1 MLRQI
6 DIAGIGREWDRV
18 RAGLVEVKRMTT
30 DDWLPEDVYM
40 CLKTGAASLYVGEQD
55 GEYLG
60 FVVLRLVSTYHAKK
74 VEIWAAYSATKRPL
88 MRLLWPQIQE
98 ISRDAGASL
107 ISFTS
112 ARDEWQA
119 GAKRLGFK
127 PQQTIYEFNL
137 QEAQL

>member
-6 DIAGIGREWDRV
+6 DIAEVGREWDRV
-18 RAGLVEVKRMTT
+18 RTGLVEVKKMTT

-40 CLKTGAASLYVGEQD
+40 CLKTGAASLYIGED
-55 GEYLG
+55 ETGYLG
-60 FVVLRLVSTYHAKK
+60 FIVLRLVPTFQAKK

-88 MRLLWPQIQE
+88 MRVYWPQIQE
-98 ISRDAGASL
+98 LSKAAGASL
-107 ISFTS
+107 ISFSS

-127 PQQTIYEFNL
+127 PTQMTYEFTL
-137 QEAQL
+137 